1 MKLKYLSTLLLSAL
15 LIGFSACNDYLDVQ
29 PESSITPEAYFTA
42 EADLAAY
49 SINLYNFTSI
59 NPGSYGIS
67 TFGYDNHTD
76 NQAQVGYSARWV
88 PGEWKVGSTTSD
100 GDRNAPWNFFQI
112 RDCNYF
118 FEQVMPK
125 YEAGTITGA
134 EDNIRHYIGE
144 MYLLRAYA

>member
-59 NPGSYGIS
+59 NP
-67 TFGYDNHTD
+67 
-76 NQAQVGYSARWV
+76 
-88 PGEWKVGSTTSD
+88 E
-100 GDRNAPWNFFQI
+100 
-112 RDCNYF
+112 
-118 FEQVMPK
+118 
-125 YEAGTITGA
+125 
-134 EDNIRHYIGE
+134 IG
-144 MYLLRAYA
+144 RAHV